1 MPVITSRVIT
11 AQSYSMA
18 DGQQCRSTDGILAS
32 YTKHL
37 GLQVRVTT
45 VATMTGYAAE

>member
-1 MPVITSRVIT
+1 MVE
-11 AQSYSMA
+11 
-18 DGQQCRSTDGILAS
+18 GQECRATDGILAS

-45 VATMTGYAAE
+45 VSTMTGYAPEYD